1 MLVRFFDILL
11 SLLALFFLLP
21 LFAPIVLILRFTGE
35 REIFYRQERVG
46 REGKT
51 FSLLKFATMLKNSPS
66 IGAGEI
72 TLKNDSRV
80 LPFGQFLR
88 KTKINEL
95 PQIFNILRGNI
106 SIVGPRPMV
115 PNTFQ
120 KYSKEAQVALNK
132 VKPGLTGVGSIIF
145 RDEEKFLEGKS
156 NPQKFYDDFIIPY
169 KNDLEIWFT
178 KNSSLKT
185 YFMIIFLT
193 AWVIFFSSS
202 RLPQQ
207 LLKGLPPPPLNSKDQ
222 AGSYCREY
230 SQYY

>member
-1 MLVRFFDILL
+1 MLIRFFDILL
-11 SLLALFFLLP
+11 SFLALICLIP
-21 LFAPIVLILRFTGE
+21 LFLPIFLVLRLSGE
-35 REIFYRQERVG
+35 GYIFYCQRRVG
-46 REGKT
+46 MGGKV

-72 TLKNDSRV
+72 TLKNDPRV
-80 LPFGQFLR
+80 LPLGTFLR

-95 PQIFNILRGNI
+95 PQIFNILRGDI

-120 KYSKEAQVALNK
+120 KYSKEAQAALKK

-156 NPQKFYDDFIIPY
+156 NPQEFYDNFIIPY

-178 KNSSLKT
+178 KKSSLKT
-185 YFMIIFLT
+185 YFLIIFLT
-193 AWVIFFSSS
+193 AWVIIFSSS
-202 RLPQQ
+202 KLPNK
-207 LLKGLPPPPLNSKDQ
+207 LLKGLPSPPDQLN
-222 AGSYCREY
+222 R
-230 SQYY
+230 

>member
-35 REIFYRQERVG
+35 REILYRQERVG

-80 LPFGQFLR
+80 LPFGHFLR

-95 PQIFNILRGNI
+95 PQLFNILLGDI

-115 PNTFQ
+115 PNTFK
-120 KYSKEAQVALNK
+120 KYSPEAQLELNK
-132 VKPGLTGVGSIIF
+132 MKPGLTGIGSIIF
-145 RDEEKFLEGKS
+145 RDEEKFLELKS
-156 NPQKFYDDFIIPY
+156 NPQEFYDDFIIPY
-169 KNDLEIWFT
+169 KNELEIWFT

-202 RLPQQ
+202 RLPHI
-207 LLKGLPPPPLNSKDQ
+207 LLIGLPSMPAELK
-222 AGSYCREY
+222 R
-230 SQYY
+230 